1 MALFDKVP
9 TVAPD
14 IPVIHRLVTEYF
26 ASATR
31 KRGAWCSCDRD
42 GSPRLTG
49 RPATARRRG
58 RRRKDRSPPA
68 GNEKSFRVLFGASRE
83 EAPEE
88 VIASRATR
96 FSSDGFRKKIRS
108 LASKA
113 GRKSGYPKKGRGTS
127 GGIGPER
134 ISVFGPGDSG
144 ARPGQ
149 SKDQRAFG
157 PRSRVDQPGSS
168 QEGSSDARR
177 RLSW

>member
-1 MALFDKVP
+1 MVLLVIGADVP
-9 TVAPD
+9 VSSRG
-14 IPVIHRLVTEYF
+14 PVSF
-26 ASATR
+26 WR
-31 KRGAWCSCDRD
+31 KGQ
-42 GSPRLTG
+42 
-49 RPATARRRG
+49 
-58 RRRKDRSPPA
+58 KNRSPPA
-68 GNEKSFRVLFGASRE
+68 GSGKNFRVPSVVSRE

-96 FSSDGFRKKIRS
+96 FPGFFGAS
-108 LASKA
+108 VSKA

-134 ISVFGPGDSG
+134 IPVFGSGNSG